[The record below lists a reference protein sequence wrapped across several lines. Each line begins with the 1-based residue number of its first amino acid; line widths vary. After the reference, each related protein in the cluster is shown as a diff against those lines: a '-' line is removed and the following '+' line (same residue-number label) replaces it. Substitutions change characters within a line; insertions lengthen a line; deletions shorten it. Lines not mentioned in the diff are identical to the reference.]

1 MAQHQ
6 QLVANG
12 SRLTRAQVQEW
23 RGPWFSRWL
32 TDGISSKLILAWIQ
46 KALHLQE
53 LVDYSI
59 DDILNLFLS
68 VVVLIYQDTPE
79 TALEELTALQRCL
92 AQNYSLHQHN
102 LVLDMVDQIEDLI
115 NLDEDHGEF
124 TTEAQIHIEISTSS
138 LVQQC
143 EIWATVLKKELLE
156 NTSGVHS
163 KLESAQKKVAL
174 NIREMKRVPR
184 SLFNT
189 PDFQAALSMTHL
201 PSVILELSNP
211 VYAYKHGHG
220 PHHAHLLRCHG
231 FGLVLGSI
239 LDKWTPTAQMEAA
252 ADACKGSNLNFWN
265 ESNTKPMKTGAHF
278 FRALKDHPLLIPRI
292 SNPASI
298 LFLCSEE
305 NFIFSWN
312 RWLAWFL
319 NEEKYAIHE
328 TNPRR
333 LYQNIQT
340 YLTRLKQEPT
350 APNWPPELRV
360 IVDRTLDFWR
370 LREEVED
377 NAFSADKKH
386 CKICHNLPDHEK
398 CVQRKIVHCNEDPG
412 FYAKVKGAGI
422 TRVPEKEQMKPRQNR
437 KQSIMPQLY
446 HPDELG
452 LECITAD
459 DDIIQRCG
467 KLVILFVDPDI
478 DDTSPGETLDFV
490 WFEAFGR
497 QPGGHFEK
505 LVHHCNKVTAVK
517 PVRRGGKFDLWSSG
531 QMCPYGW
538 RQPSGGRLGDTYAPY
553 AGIEA
558 ETLEGIM
565 VLFEHAETSC
575 ILMGTAKGF
584 HRKLWRNMKD
594 ASRMNYTSPQH
605 ADEDCV
611 RSLCAQILL
620 NAEEKWKTREN
631 TLWSFDSSKLHGTM
645 LPSERTV
652 LHLRGGAGQLMWV
665 VFIVVT
671 KQSGI
676 TKVLPVNSICSNM
689 FDMFFQVC
697 GSTSRPTQTFLNGA
711 EEKHILGRAITF
723 ILKLRKK
730 EIMEKPDVLV
740 DIRQKA

>member
-1 MAQHQ
+1 
-6 QLVANG
+6 
-12 SRLTRAQVQEW
+12 
-23 RGPWFSRWL
+23 
-32 TDGISSKLILAWIQ
+32 
-46 KALHLQE
+46 
-53 LVDYSI
+53 
-59 DDILNLFLS
+59 
-68 VVVLIYQDTPE
+68 
-79 TALEELTALQRCL
+79 
-92 AQNYSLHQHN
+92 
-102 LVLDMVDQIEDLI
+102 
-115 NLDEDHGEF
+115 
-124 TTEAQIHIEISTSS
+124 
-138 LVQQC
+138 
-143 EIWATVLKKELLE
+143 
-156 NTSGVHS
+156 
-163 KLESAQKKVAL
+163 
-174 NIREMKRVPR
+174 
-184 SLFNT
+184 
-189 PDFQAALSMTHL
+189 MTHL

-265 ESNTKPMKTGAHF
+265 E
-278 FRALKDHPLLIPRI
+278 
-292 SNPASI
+292 
-298 LFLCSEE
+298 
-305 NFIFSWN
+305 
-312 RWLAWFL
+312 
-319 NEEKYAIHE
+319 
-328 TNPRR
+328 
-333 LYQNIQT
+333 
-340 YLTRLKQEPT
+340 QEPT

-531 QMCPYGW
+531 QMHPYGW

-594 ASRMNYTSPQH
+594 ASRMCERVGLAGVNVFDCRNYTSPQH

-620 NAEEKWKTREN
+620 NAEEKWSEFSFCATQYGYYIETREN

-652 LHLRGGAGQLMWV
+652 LRLRGGAGQV
-665 VFIVVT
+665 GAGQVGTAGSVGPHVT
-671 KQSGI
+671 
-676 TKVLPVNSICSNM
+676 TRRR
-689 FDMFFQVC
+689 D
-697 GSTSRPTQTFLNGA
+697 QTRA
-711 EEKHILGRAITF
+711 ERNEQTRRNYQ
-723 ILKLRKK
+723 LR
-730 EIMEKPDVLV
+730 ERVWHH
-740 DIRQKA
+740 